1 MINLEKFSYVELN
14 TEDNRILSAW
24 PVWQIR
30 LELSTED
37 NRILS
42 AWSQQ
47 VWSIWQMGL
56 KFKCMTFT

>member
-14 TEDNRILSAW
+14 TEVNIILSAW

-47 VWSIWQMGL
+47 VGPIWQ
-56 KFKCMTFT
+56 